1 VDLGSSDGADDPARD
16 RTDGRT
22 GWAEQL
28 FALFDDLEG
37 QAAALYAADREA
49 ELADRSRAE
58 YAKVGLATRLVASLG
73 NHLTVEVLGVG
84 RIAGVLERHGEGWM
98 LLRAERQDWIIRT
111 AVLATVLGASPRSV
125 PEVAWSPLQRLGL
138 GSALRRLAE
147 EGERCV
153 VHLVD
158 GQAHDGVVRRAGAD
172 FVELTVASGDL
183 LVPFAAVAAI
193 QSRDD

>member
-1 VDLGSSDGADDPARD
+1 MEDGARDAPAGFP
-16 RTDGRT
+16 GRT

-37 QAAALYAADREA
+37 QAAALYEADREA

-58 YAKVGLATRLVASLG
+58 YAKVGLATRLVAS
-73 NHLTVEVLGVG
+73 VG
-84 RIAGVLERHGEGWM
+84 RRVTLDALGAGRIEGLLDRHGDGWV
-98 LLRAERQDWIIRT
+98 LLRGERQDWIVRT
-111 AVLATVLGASPRSV
+111 AAVTTVAGASPRSV

-158 GQAHDGVVRRAGAD
+158 GAAHEGVVRRAGSD
-172 FVELTVASGDL
+172 FLELAVPAGDL
-183 LVPFAAVAAI
+183 LVAHAGLAAV
-193 QSRDD
+193 QSRDA